1 MNGTSLVKW
10 DLTREPISASRES
23 FRLRFKTSVASG
35 VLMYSRGSQGDFI
48 ALQLRD
54 NRLLLNMD
62 LGMFFFFVKEKA
74 WSSCFSI
81 G

>member
-1 MNGTSLVKW
+1 MNGSSLVRL

-23 FRLRFKTSVASG
+23 IQLRFKTAAASG
-35 VLMYSRGSQGDFI
+35 VLLYSRGSQGDFI

-62 LGMFFFFVKEKA
+62 LGNFNI
-74 WSSCFSI
+74 SI
-81 G
+81 VSIVD

>member
-62 LGMFFFFVKEKA
+62 LGMFFFFR
-74 WSSCFSI
+74 
-81 G
+81 